1 MIKYINRIFT
11 ARSKIAL
18 HSIVEESRKDN
29 TLTATEKLGNPENS
43 KKYNVLCKL
52 SETVNTDEYMEE
64 FKKNIA

>member
-29 TLTATEKLGNPENS
+29 TLTTTEKHEIQAQAERKFRKDYNP
-43 KKYNVLCKL
+43 L
-52 SETVNTDEYMEE
+52 
-64 FKKNIA
+64 FKGFN

>member
-29 TLTATEKLGNPENS
+29 TLTANEKHEIQAQAERKFRKDYNP
-43 KKYNVLCKL
+43 L
-52 SETVNTDEYMEE
+52 
-64 FKKNIA
+64 FKGFN